1 MIRALS
7 CWFKLSESW
16 PGWGASQ
23 RKQLGSCRSAPESRE
38 FRANSE
44 ERKCIAIRGHSVQ
57 DRFMKITC
65 GRHWLFVAT
74 ALALSGVRATAD
86 DANSG
91 ERMIQARFDQLI
103 PTSYPTIGSR
113 FDRLIQTTWP
123 LTDPG
128 IAHVPITENLVHPL
142 DQPLVIVNEGWGQ
155 LPAIRPKRGSI
166 PELHQTSVSRHS
178 APGSSGK
185 TR

>member
-1 MIRALS
+1 MKTSRAR
-7 CWFKLSESW
+7 
-16 PGWGASQ
+16 Q
-23 RKQLGSCRSAPESRE
+23 
-38 FRANSE
+38 
-44 ERKCIAIRGHSVQ
+44 
-57 DRFMKITC
+57 
-65 GRHWLFVAT
+65 WLFVAT
-74 ALALSGVRATAD
+74 VLALGGMRATAD

-103 PTSYPTIGSR
+103 PTSYPTMGAR

-128 IAHVPITENLVHPL
+128 IAHVRITENLVHPL

-155 LPAIRPKRGSI
+155 LPAIGPKRGSI

-178 APGSSGK
+178 RPGSSGK